1 MRYYELIG
9 LKREPFSMTPDPE
22 FFFESKAHGEILNR
36 LEIALRLNRGLSVIM
51 GGIGT
56 GKTTLSRLL
65 LSRFIDFGKDFQFYL
80 IMDPTWENTR
90 EFLVYLKRLFGLR
103 GSSLYQ
109 SEMLNQL
116 ENFLI
121 DTAIKKG
128 KQIVLIIDEGQK
140 MGTEQIEVI
149 RTLLNFETN
158 SRKLIQVV
166 IFAQPEFKEVVS
178 AHENFRDRIAFGA
191 TIPALDR
198 EDTIAFV
205 DFRINEAGYE
215 GKEPLFSQEAKEM
228 IYQHTGGYPRKIVN
242 MCHHLIVDMLVYNKK
257 VVDGGAVLNR
267 INSNDNNYAG

>member
-9 LKREPFSMTPDPE
+9 LQREPFAMTPDPE

-36 LEIALRLNRGLSVIM
+36 LEITLRLNRGLCVIN

-65 LSRFIDFGKDFQFYL
+65 LSRFVDFGKNFQFYL

-121 DTAIKKG
+121 DHAVKRN

-140 MGTEQIEVI
+140 MGADQIEVI

-158 SRKLIQVV
+158 RRKLIQVV
-166 IFAQPEFKEVVS
+166 IFAQPEFRDTVD
-178 AHENFRDRIAFGA
+178 AHENFKDRIAFGS
-191 TIPALDR
+191 TIPPLDE
-198 EDTIAFV
+198 EDTLAFIDYRV
-205 DFRINEAGYE
+205 KEAGYNRD
-215 GKEPLFSQEAKEM
+215 EPLFGKAAKEL
-228 IYQHTGGYPRKIVN
+228 IFKQTGGFPRKIVN
-242 MCHHLIVDMLVYNKK
+242 LCHHLIVDMLVYNKDS
-257 VVDGGAVLNR
+257 VDGELVLNR
-267 INSNDNNYAG
+267 IQNPDMDYAG

>member
-1 MRYYELIG
+1 
-9 LKREPFSMTPDPE
+9 MTPDPE

-36 LEIALRLNRGLSVIM
+36 LEITLRLNRGLSVIM

-65 LSRFIDFGKDFQFYL
+65 LSRFVDFGKNFQFYL

-121 DTAIKKG
+121 DSAVKQN

-140 MGTEQIEVI
+140 MRRKKQHLQL
-149 RTLLNFETN
+149 RFSSRQRLNLKKN
-158 SRKLIQVV
+158 PNLYRQLKRKLNLRKNLNLYRKLKKKLNLKNRYRLQLPPKH
-166 IFAQPEFKEVVS
+166 QSKPS
-178 AHENFRDRIAFGA
+178 
-191 TIPALDR
+191 PALK
-198 EDTIAFV
+198 T
-205 DFRINEAGYE
+205 
-215 GKEPLFSQEAKEM
+215 K
-228 IYQHTGGYPRKIVN
+228 RKKTLRLRRSRPSWVN
-242 MCHHLIVDMLVYNKK
+242 WPISVLVRRRRHLILLHLRQRMHQRRRKNLTPLPPRTQ
-257 VVDGGAVLNR
+257 LNQIFPSR
-267 INSNDNNYAG
+267 V

>member
-1 MRYYELIG
+1 
-9 LKREPFSMTPDPE
+9 MTPDPE

-36 LEIALRLNRGLSVIM
+36 LEITLRLNRGLSVIS

-65 LSRFIDFGKDFQFYL
+65 LSRFVDFGKNFQFYL

-121 DTAIKKG
+121 DSAV
-128 KQIVLIIDEGQK
+128 KQNKHIVLIIDEGQK
-140 MGTEQIEVI
+140 MGSEQIEVI

-158 SRKLIQVV
+158 RRKLIQVV
-166 IFAQPEFKEVVS
+166 IFAQPEFKEVIN
-178 AHENFRDRIAFGA
+178 AHENFKDRIAFGSV
-191 TIPALDR
+191 IPPLDMD
-198 EDTIAFV
+198 DTKSFI
-205 DFRINEAGYE
+205 DYRLQEAGFDRS
-215 GKEPLFSQEAKEM
+215 EPLFEESAKEM
-228 IYQHTGGYPRKIVN
+228 IYQHTEGYPRKIVN
-242 MCHHLIVDMLVYNKK
+242 MCHHLIVDMLVYNKQT
-257 VVDGGAVLNR
+257 VSGELVINR
-267 INSNDNNYAG
+267 IKNPDMNVAG

>member
-9 LKREPFSMTPDPE
+9 LQREPFAMTPDPE

-80 IMDPTWENTR
+80 IMDPTWEDTR

-140 MGTEQIEVI
+140 MGAEQIEVI

-166 IFAQPEFKEVVS
+166 IFAQPEFKEVVES
-178 AHENFRDRIAFGA
+178 HENFRDRIAFGA
-191 TIPALDR
+191 KIPPLDR
-198 EDTIAFV
+198 EDTLAFV
-205 DFRINEAGYE
+205 DHRLKEAGYIGE
-215 GKEPLFSQEAKEM
+215 QPLFTKEAKEM
-228 IYQHTGGYPRKIVN
+228 IFQHTGGYPRKIVN
-242 MCHHLIVDMLVYNKK
+242 MCHHLIVDMLVYNKQI
-257 VVDGGAVLNR
+257 VDGAAVLNR
-267 INSNDNNYAG
+267 INNDESTYAG

>member
-9 LKREPFSMTPDPE
+9 LKKEPFAMTPDPE

-36 LEIALRLNRGLSVIM
+36 LEITLRLNRGLSVIM

-65 LSRFIDFGKDFQFYL
+65 LSRFVDFGKNFQFYL

-121 DTAIKKG
+121 DSAVKQN

-140 MGTEQIEVI
+140 MGADQVEVI

-158 SRKLIQVV
+158 RRKLIQVV
-166 IFAQPEFKEVVS
+166 IFAQPEFKEVVE
-178 AHENFRDRIAFGA
+178 AHENFRDRIAFGSN
-191 TIPALDR
+191 IPPLDMD
-198 EDTIAFV
+198 DTKAFIDYRV
-205 DFRINEAGYE
+205 NEAGYDRPE
-215 GKEPLFSQEAKEM
+215 SLFDDSSKEM
-228 IYQHTGGYPRKIVN
+228 IFQHTNGYPRKIVN
-242 MCHHLIVDMLVYNKK
+242 LCHHLIVDMLVYNKQLIT
-257 VVDGGAVLNR
+257 GELVLNR
-267 INSNDNNYAG
+267 IKNPDMNYAT